1 MKISS
6 KLYQPFILFYF
17 DEIKMNRLSPFNNII
32 KKTLILMIEL
42 TKWSIFL
49 KNYFISAIL
58 LANLKSAESSKGFK
72 VYLLGQNLQ
81 LLAFIINFW
90 WIFAFWHVDQSDFS
104 KPKNNNKWQMLFL
117 SNSCHSPR
125 RRQRRN
131 TLTNL
136 KKTNNFWKCV
146 GNTLCLKGNS
156 LIFFNNL
163 FIVKSFCLA

>member
-1 MKISS
+1 MHD
-6 KLYQPFILFYF
+6 FFTG
-17 DEIKMNRLSPFNNII
+17 I
-32 KKTLILMIEL
+32 KKII
-42 TKWSIFL
+42 
-49 KNYFISAIL
+49 
-58 LANLKSAESSKGFK
+58 LKSHPVTSKQPHK
-72 VYLLGQNLQ
+72 IVQIYMHHPVGQNLQ

-90 WIFAFWHVDQSDFS
+90 RIFAFWHVDQSDFS
-104 KPKNNNKWQMLFL
+104 IPKNNNKWQMLFL

-163 FIVKSFCLA
+163 FIVKFLFSLISVSLNYT